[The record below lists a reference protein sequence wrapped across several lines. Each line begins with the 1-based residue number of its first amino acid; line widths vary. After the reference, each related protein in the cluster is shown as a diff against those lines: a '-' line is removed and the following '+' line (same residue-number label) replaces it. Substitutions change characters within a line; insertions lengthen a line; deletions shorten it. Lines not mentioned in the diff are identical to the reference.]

1 MMFSLSRTLTTAAA
15 VAVLASPAFAGG
27 ENWTDN
33 YAQAQETAAAE
44 GKDLLLDFTGSDWCG
59 WCIRLN
65 EEVFSHDEFKQFA
78 DENFVL
84 VELDFPNQKQ
94 LSEEVIAQNAELNE
108 RFAIEGYPTIILTDA
123 QGLPYGQT
131 GYQAG
136 GPEAYVAH
144 LQELQAIRVE
154 RDENL
159 AAAAEVEGLEKAQL
173 LHNAMQAVGDDLA
186 VKHYGSVVDE
196 IMALDADNAAGLKG
210 HYEMLA
216 LAEEQRAALN
226 AAMSGDMQGDP
237 QGVIASIDEL
247 LEDEA
252 LTPPIRQEA
261 LAMKSQI
268 MMFVL
273 EDKPGAKVVLEEA
286 IAIDPESEMGQM
298 LQGALERFFADD
310 AE

>member
-1 MMFSLSRTLTTAAA
+1 MTFQLSRTLTTAAA
-15 VAVLASPAFAGG
+15 AAVLAAPAFAGG

-33 YAQAQETAAAE
+33 YAQAQDTAAAE

-78 DENFVL
+78 AENFVL
-84 VELDFPNQKQ
+84 VELDYPSQKQ
-94 LSEEVIAQNAELNE
+94 LSEEVVAQNAELKE
-108 RFAIEGYPTIILTDA
+108 QFAIEGYPTIFLTDA
-123 QGLPYGQT
+123 HGLPYAQT

-136 GPEAYVAH
+136 GPEVYVAH

-154 RDENL
+154 RDEHM
-159 AAAAEVEGLEKAQL
+159 AAAADAEGLEKAQL
-173 LHNAMQAVGDDLA
+173 LHDAMQAVGDDLA
-186 VKHYGSVVDE
+186 VKHYGNVVEE
-196 IMALDADNAAGLKG
+196 IMVLDADNAAGLKG

-226 AAMSGDMQGDP
+226 AAMAGDVQGDP
-237 QGVIASIDEL
+237 QGVITAIDEL
-247 LEDEA
+247 LADDA

-273 EDKPGAKVVLEEA
+273 EDKPGAKVVLEQA
-286 IAIDPESEMGQM
+286 IAVDPESDMGQM
-298 LQGALERFFADD
+298 LQGALERFFGDD